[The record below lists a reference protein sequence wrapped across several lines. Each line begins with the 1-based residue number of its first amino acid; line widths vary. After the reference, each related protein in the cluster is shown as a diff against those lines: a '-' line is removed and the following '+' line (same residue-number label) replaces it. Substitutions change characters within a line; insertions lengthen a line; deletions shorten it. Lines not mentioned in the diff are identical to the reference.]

1 MVGPF
6 AWAWRAAVAALAAD
20 GLDDAFGL
28 PFVLGLACMVAVF
41 ALELA
46 LGDWFRRNPLGD
58 IRRVF
63 ALVLLRVSQ
72 PLVWAL
78 AAVGVIAE

>member
-1 MVGPF
+1 MIGPF
-6 AWAWRAAVAALAAD
+6 AWAWRAAVAALAAE
-20 GLDDAFGL
+20 GLDDVFGL
-28 PFVLGLACMVAVF
+28 PFVVGLALMIAAFAV
-41 ALELA
+41 ELA

-63 ALVLLRVSQ
+63 ALVLLRASQ

-78 AAVGVIAE
+78 AALGVMAD

>member
-1 MVGPF
+1 MMSPF
-6 AWAWRAAVAALAAD
+6 AWAWRAAVAALAAE

-28 PFVLGLACMVAVF
+28 PFVVGLTIMVAAF
-41 ALELA
+41 AVEAA

-58 IRRVF
+58 IRRVV
-63 ALVLLRVSQ
+63 ALVMLRISQ

-78 AAVGVIAE
+78 AALGVMAD

>member
-1 MVGPF
+1 MIGPF
-6 AWAWRAAVAALAAD
+6 AWAWRAVVAALAAD
-20 GLDDAFGL
+20 GLDDAIGL
-28 PFVLGLACMVAVF
+28 PFVVGLAIMVAAF

-46 LGDWFRRNPLGD
+46 LGDWFRRNPLGN

-78 AAVGVIAE
+78 AAFGVMVA